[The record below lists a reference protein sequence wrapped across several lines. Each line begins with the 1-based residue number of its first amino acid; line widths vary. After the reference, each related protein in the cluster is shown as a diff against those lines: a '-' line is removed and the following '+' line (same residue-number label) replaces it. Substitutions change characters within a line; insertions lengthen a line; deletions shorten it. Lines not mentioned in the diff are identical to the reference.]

1 MRSVLPGECV
11 VISDWDTEVRLFE
24 RAWLQLGPVKS
35 SAFLPIRTS
44 PGGRVFGF
52 LGIHATHAREFPEQE
67 IIYLEIVANVLGGAI
82 AREQAQEVAAQYV
95 RQFRALAE
103 NSPDIV
109 SRFDRDLRIIYVN
122 GTVERLTGLPAS
134 EIVGRTLRDMR
145 MTEPQVCALDVALR
159 QVFETGTQRML
170 DFESPTLLGPRSFQ
184 TYIAPELD
192 RDGKVRSVVFAAR
205 DITPNQRTEQQCLAV
220 HAEVMAQLQDVREL
234 IARLGATHR
243 QQMATVVVEGQ
254 LTPRERQILNMIA
267 RGWSN
272 REIAAELGVSRG
284 NVKNQVSRL
293 LAKLDVSD
301 RTQAAT
307 QAVRL
312 GLVDAQ

>member
-1 MRSVLPGECV
+1 MGPHRRADPRRGARRVSSGSRARSGEADWRRVGRCRLCLCGGDRSDRSSADRRIRRPTREIPRILQPEPSTYVAMRSVLPGECV

-82 AREQAQEVAAQYV
+82 AREQAREVAAQYV

-145 MTEPQVCALDVALR
+145 
-159 QVFETGTQRML
+159 
-170 DFESPTLLGPRSFQ
+170 
-184 TYIAPELD
+184 
-192 RDGKVRSVVFAAR
+192 
-205 DITPNQRTEQQCLAV
+205 
-220 HAEVMAQLQDVREL
+220 
-234 IARLGATHR
+234 
-243 QQMATVVVEGQ
+243 
-254 LTPRERQILNMIA
+254 
-267 RGWSN
+267 
-272 REIAAELGVSRG
+272 
-284 NVKNQVSRL
+284 
-293 LAKLDVSD
+293 
-301 RTQAAT
+301 
-307 QAVRL
+307 
-312 GLVDAQ
+312 